1 MIVHL
6 LRMLPI
12 ITIIDLKNSGKQH
25 ENCYPAIVIVEDHS
39 TKPKAT
45 LAYVSP
51 HGPIMPLLDSIDD
64 DTELLEVL
72 KDNNIDFKNIVRYET
87 YNLFQP

>member
-6 LRMLPI
+6 LKMLPI

-25 ENCYPAIVIVEDHS
+25 ENCYPAIIMIENQS
-39 TKPKAT
+39 SKPRAT

-51 HGPIMPLLDSIDD
+51 QGPIMPLLDDVDD

-72 KDNNIDFKNIVRYET
+72 KSNGIDFKNIVKCET
-87 YNLFQP
+87 FNLMEP